1 MYKNIIVAVDTSEN
15 SYRAVVEATKLIQDD
30 TFITLL
36 NVRDASEA
44 QREALHGGDAIPE
57 DTIEG
62 LERQTS
68 LLESKNIEYKL
79 LTKTGQIART
89 IIDEA
94 NSGSYDVIIVGQKGK
109 VLKDIIIGSVS
120 KRVLKESKIPVLL
133 VK

>member
-1 MYKNIIVAVDTSEN
+1 MYKNIIVAVDMSEN
-15 SYRAVVEATKLIQDD
+15 SYRAVLEATKLTEEDS
-30 TFITLL
+30 FITLL

-44 QREALHGGDAIPE
+44 QREALHGGDIIPE

-62 LERQTS
+62 LEKQTS
-68 LLESKNIEYKL
+68 LLESKNIQYKL
-79 LTKTGQIART
+79 LTKTGQIAKT

-94 NSGSYDVIIVGQKGK
+94 NSGSYDVIIVGQKCK

-120 KRVLKESKIPVLL
+120 RRVLKESKIPVLL

>member
-1 MYKNIIVAVDTSEN
+1 MYKNIIVAVDMSEN
-15 SYRAVVEATKLIQDD
+15 SYRAVLEATKLTEED

-36 NVRDASEA
+36 NVRDVSEA
-44 QREALHGGDAIPE
+44 QREALHGGDIIPE

-62 LERQTS
+62 LEKQTS
-68 LLESKNIEYKL
+68 LLDSKNIQYKL
-79 LTKTGQIART
+79 LTKTGQIAKT

-120 KRVLKESKIPVLL
+120 RRVLKESKIPVLL

>member
-1 MYKNIIVAVDTSEN
+1 MYKNIIVAVDMSEN
-15 SYRAVVEATKLIQDD
+15 SYRAVLEATKLTEEDS
-30 TFITLL
+30 FITLL
-36 NVRDASEA
+36 NVRDSSEA
-44 QREALHGGDAIPE
+44 QREALHGGDIIPK

-62 LERQTS
+62 LEKQTS
-68 LLESKNIEYKL
+68 LLESKNIQYKL
-79 LTKTGQIART
+79 LTKIGQIAKT

-120 KRVLKESKIPVLL
+120 RRVLKESKIPVLL